1 MTALTLQELESGRS
15 GSGYETVTLG
25 MGCFWG
31 PDARF
36 GALHGV
42 LRTRTGYAG
51 GTTPNPTYHNM
62 GDHTETIEVDYDPS
76 IISHADI
83 LRHFWHNHK
92 SDLPAYKGRQY
103 ISLLSV
109 RDDDQASS
117 AESVKAEVE
126 AATGVSIKTEIV
138 PFTGFTPAETRHQKY
153 LLKRHP
159 GALSQIGFLIGD
171 ESELMDSTFAARL
184 NGLVGGHIGR
194 VDLLAEISR
203 WPLPLHARKELK
215 AILSG
220 LKW

>member
-1 MTALTLQELESGRS
+1 MTALTLHELESGW
-15 GSGYETVTLG
+15 SGYDTVTLG

-51 GTTPNPTYHNM
+51 GTTPDPTYRNM
-62 GDHTETIEVDYDPS
+62 GDHTEMVEVDYDPN

-83 LRHFWHNHK
+83 LHHFWHNHK

-103 ISLLSV
+103 ISLLCVREDQTSSV
-109 RDDDQASS
+109 EA
-117 AESVKAEVE
+117 VKAEVE

-138 PFTGFTPAETRHQKY
+138 PFTGFTPAEIRHQKY
-153 LLKRHP
+153 FLKRHP
-159 GALSQIGFLIGD
+159 GALSQIDSLLGD

-194 VDLLAEISR
+194 VALLAEISR
-203 WPLPLHARKELK
+203 WPLPLHARNELK
-215 AILSG
+215 TILSG
-220 LKW
+220 LRW